1 MKIKN
6 HNFIIAIILVIVTFN
21 SAYVFAQQLTVK
33 ASFDGLPISASYYSR
48 GNLTVNDGF
57 GLLDFN
63 RDGVRDRPFIDSM
76 NESLVILSGSDKE
89 KWIIPLSN
97 FQYRIE
103 QGRITRIC
111 GFYEIDGDPSTT
123 EIVIAQQE
131 GNRFW
136 SPVIVIAG
144 LDPSSPK
151 LAEVN
156 LLAQP
161 NYFLLGINDVDQD
174 GKDDIIFADTDA
186 KMIFISSY

>member
-6 HNFIIAIILVIVTFN
+6 HNFIIAIILIMVTLN
-21 SAYVFAQQLTVK
+21 SVYIFAQQLNVK

-48 GNLTVNDGF
+48 GDLNVNSGF

-63 RDGVRDRPFIDSM
+63 RDGVPDRPFIDSK
-76 NESLVILSGSDKE
+76 NERLVILSGSDKE

-136 SPVIVIAG
+136 SPVILL
-144 LDPSSPK
+144 LDKSSTK
-151 LAEVN
+151 LQDDN
-156 LLAQP
+156 SLAQP
-161 NYFLLGINDVDQD
+161 NYFLLGINDIDQD
-174 GKDDIIFADTDA
+174 GKDDIVVADTTV
-186 KMIFISSY
+186 KKIEVLGY